1 MVGLNVDIIW
11 SNVLTQIKDELSSLS
26 YDTWFAETELYQLK
40 DGKAYIIVPMPI
52 HKKHLIVFLIQ

>member
-40 DGKAYIIVPMPI
+40 DGKAYIIIM
-52 HKKHLIVFLIQ
+52 